1 MDARALPS
9 RISLEQYK
17 KQAKDLLKVCKS
29 DDPDAI
35 HGWASEWVQLR
46 LAEWV
51 AAEAQLR
58 GVPVAPPPPEM
69 IAGEVNRVAGKLR
82 SSMSR
87 MDCTLSGAQFF
98 IARSHGFESWPKF
111 AKHLQGLAR
120 SSSADS
126 RFEAAVDCIISG
138 DVATLERLLHEDPG
152 LIRAR
157 SNREHNSTL
166 LHYVSANGVEDFR
179 QKTPKNIVDVTRI
192 LLRAGAEVDAGN
204 NPGAGTTLGLV
215 ATSIHPVRAGVQ
227 IALMTTL
234 LEAGASVDGAPGA
247 WTPLL
252 GALRNGRPEAAGFLA
267 SRGARLDL
275 EGAAGVG
282 RLDLVRTLFDSA
294 TRKQIESGLMWACE
308 YGQTSVVEFL
318 LDQGIDAGTNA
329 HGMTGLHWAVIGGQ
343 LDTIEL
349 LIARNAPLEA
359 RNAYGGT
366 VLGCAT
372 WAVMNSA
379 PVNPW
384 PDANTDWVAI
394 LQALIDAGARIE
406 EADYPTGNEG
416 VDQLLRRLG
425 AES

>member
-9 RISLEQYK
+9 RASLEQYK
-17 KQAKDLLKVCKS
+17 KQAKDLLKACKS
-29 DDPDAI
+29 SDPDAI
-35 HGWASEWVQLR
+35 HGWALAWVQSR
-46 LAEWV
+46 VDEWMV
-51 AAEAQLR
+51 TEAQLR
-58 GVPVAPPPPEM
+58 GVPVAPPTPEM
-69 IAGEVNRVAGKLR
+69 IASEVNRVAGKLR
-82 SSMSR
+82 SSLSKT
-87 MDCTLSGAQFF
+87 DCTLAGAQFF

-111 AKHLQGLAR
+111 AKHLQGLTR
-120 SSSADS
+120 PTSADS

-138 DVATLERLLHEDPG
+138 DVATLEQLLHEDPE

-157 SNREHNSTL
+157 STREHSSTL

-179 QKTPKNIVDVTRI
+179 QKTPQNIVDVTKI
-192 LLRAGAEVDAGN
+192 LLRAGG
-204 NPGAGTTLGLV
+204 PPPPPPPTTLGLV

-252 GALRNGRPEAAGFLA
+252 GALQNGRPEAASFLA
-267 SRGARLDL
+267 GRGARLDL

-294 TRKQIESGLMWACE
+294 TRTQIESGLMWACE
-308 YGQTSVVEFL
+308 YGQTSVVGFL
-318 LDQGIDAGTNA
+318 LDHGVDAGTNV
-329 HGMTGLHWAVIGGQ
+329 HGMTGLHWAAVGGQ
-343 LDTIEL
+343 LDTIKL
-349 LIARNAPLEA
+349 LIARHAPLEA

-379 PVNPW
+379 PINPW
-384 PDANTDWVAI
+384 LDANTDWVAI
-394 LQALIDAGARIE
+394 LQLLIEAGARID

-416 VDQLLRRLG
+416 VDQLLRRMG
-425 AES
+425 AGS